1 MAPRPARRLQ
11 GAALTAFTALALPL
25 ATAAEPDPFDDDS
38 LWGQPRYETNRG
50 SLNFLTT
57 PPNEPVHHHQN
68 QITLAA
74 SSLDDGWVTLRQC
87 HNDIDRVRRA
97 QILYNAATTREIEIE
112 SQSNIGETWVEGA
125 SVQLRRVEPDAELCV
140 RARSQMLRTLGDG
153 LYVLENG
160 PFMRRYLDGYFPMR
174 VTVAVNWGDLGL
186 SLADSEPRAQ
196 PGFEVN
202 ESRDGV
208 IIETTFQGRLMT
220 ALRLVNDERP

>member
-11 GAALTAFTALALPL
+11 GAALIALTALALPL
-25 ATAAEPDPFDDDS
+25 AAEPDPFDDDS
-38 LWGQPRYETNRG
+38 LWEQPRYETNRG
-50 SLNFLTT
+50 SLNFLTA

-97 QILYNAATTREIEIE
+97 QILYNAATTQDIEIE

-125 SVQLRRVEPDAELCV
+125 SIQLRRVEPDAELCV

-174 VTVAVNWGDLGL
+174 VTVAVHWGDLGL
-186 SLADSEPRAQ
+186 SLAHSEPRAQ
-196 PGFEVN
+196 PGFEVS

-208 IIETTFQGRLMT
+208 IIETTFEGRLMT